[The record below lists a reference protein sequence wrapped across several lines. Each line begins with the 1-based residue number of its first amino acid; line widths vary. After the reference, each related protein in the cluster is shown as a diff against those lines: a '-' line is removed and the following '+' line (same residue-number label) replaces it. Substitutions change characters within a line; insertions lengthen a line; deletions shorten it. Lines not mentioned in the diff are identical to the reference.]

1 MTQEEIIK
9 ALIVLLDGHL
19 TGLRGSMQQEPYKG
33 DFFELFAQARRIGY
47 FEPPSS
53 PLLTADL
60 QRDILVYRWF
70 ADDGQDDKRQE
81 LLDQLLSAWRE
92 WRYALEHYGLA
103 H

>member
-19 TGLRGSMQQEPYKG
+19 TGLRGSMQQEPY
-33 DFFELFAQARRIGY
+33 ELFAQARRIGY

-60 QRDILVYRWF
+60 LRDILVYRWF
-70 ADDGQDDKRQE
+70 ADDGQDDERKE
-81 LLDQLLSAWRE
+81 LLEQLLSLWRE
-92 WRYALEHYGLA
+92 WHYALNHITV
-103 H
+103 

>member
-9 ALIVLLDGHL
+9 ALIALLDGHL
-19 TGLRGSMQQEPYKG
+19 TDLRGSMQREPYKR

-47 FEPPSS
+47 FDPPSS
-53 PLLTADL
+53 PLLTADSL
-60 QRDILVYRWF
+60 RDILVYRWF
-70 ADDGQDDKRQE
+70 ADDGQDDEREE

-92 WRYALEHYGLA
+92 WHYALEHYGLA

>member
-19 TGLRGSMQQEPYKG
+19 TGPRGFMQQEPYKG

-53 PLLTADL
+53 PLLTAGSL
-60 QRDILVYRWF
+60 RDILVYRWF
-70 ADDGQDDKRQE
+70 ADDGQDDERKE
-81 LLDQLLSAWRE
+81 LLEQLLSLWRE
-92 WRYALEHYGLA
+92 WHYALNHITV
-103 H
+103 